1 MQPLIVCFAEAK
13 LMDFEKIK
21 EMPCFEKRL
30 DSLKK
35 EYGKK
40 EKLPKLTR
48 ELFDSFYETGSRS
61 EYEEPYFKRRSALLN
76 AALVCF
82 IYKDGIDYLSE
93 VMEDICSEFTW
104 ALPAHMAK
112 ENPHPERVIDLFS
125 AETAQALSEICA
137 IVGDALPKRIISA
150 VRRELMR
157 RIILPFE
164 EESFAWESFTHN
176 WAAVCGGAVGMTFL
190 YMFPERFA
198 RSERRIINALENYIS
213 GFGSDGISP
222 EGLGYWTYGFWYYTG
237 FADLYKKKCG
247 VDILKGEKIKN
258 IAMCQQNLFLKGKT
272 VVSYSDCGRTE
283 NFSLALAHYYR
294 HIFPRDIKLISTIV
308 SDGVD
313 NCYRFLIALRS
324 MLWIDGALLGIKESA
339 PQESYFA
346 DSEWY
351 VNRKKDFAFSAK
363 GGNNAESHNHNDI
376 GSFIIADDSGQLLAD
391 YGSGEYT
398 HDYFTEKRYEYLC
411 TSSRGHSVPIIDG
424 KYQSDGKRFK
434 ANVIKSGG
442 GKFEA
447 DISGAYDIEELKELK
462 RSFTVYDGGVLME
475 DSFTFSGS
483 AEHKITERFVSVK
496 KPEASGGAVRIGNM
510 VIECE
515 ADFEIKSEEL
525 KSHGGRSD
533 TLYFID
539 YAASGEFKI
548 RFIML

>member
-1 MQPLIVCFAEAK
+1 MN
-13 LMDFEKIK
+13 FEKIK

-61 EYEEPYFKRRSALLN
+61 EYEEPYFKRRSTLLN
-76 AALVCF
+76 AALVYF

-137 IVGDALPKRIISA
+137 IACDALPEKVISA
-150 VRRELMR
+150 VKRELMR

-198 RSERRIINALENYIS
+198 RSEKRIINALKSYIS

-247 VDILKGEKIKN
+247 IDILKGEKIKN

-283 NFSLALAHYYR
+283 NFSLALAHYYK
-294 HIFPRDIKLISTIV
+294 HIFPNDIKLISTDAP
-308 SDGVD
+308 DGVD

-324 MLWIDGALLGIKESA
+324 MLWIDGNLLGIKESA

-376 GSFIIADDSGQLLAD
+376 GCFSFIRGEKTIISDLGAPD
-391 YGSGEYT
+391 YDR
-398 HDYFTEKRYEYLC
+398 DYFSEKRYESFNA
-411 TSSRGHSVPIIDG
+411 SSRGHSVPIVNG
-424 KYQSDGKRFK
+424 FLQSDGAEYTDDGFEKQADGVQIIMYNAYPK
-434 ANVIKSGG
+434 AAGLS
-442 GKFEA
+442 F
-447 DISGAYDIEELKELK
+447 LK
-462 RSFTVYDGGVLME
+462 RSLKLCGGLVIC
-475 DSFTFSGS
+475 DSFKFTGEKNLVCERLITRYTAEKKENS
-483 AEHKITERFVSVK
+483 ALIKDGDNVICKIYADKDCTLKISREKINIKINSIITVIDFIFENVSN
-496 KPEASGGAVRIGNM
+496 E
-510 VIECE
+510 
-515 ADFEIKSEEL
+515 FEVS
-525 KSHGGRSD
+525 
-533 TLYFID
+533 
-539 YAASGEFKI
+539 
-548 RFIML
+548 IMLE